1 MARKRRR
8 DRHKMGRSKR
18 IPYKAG
24 ESYRERHERRKKQN
38 LHEEHNLRVWCE
50 GLGVIL
56 NIHNEGHHWQFH
68 LPSRRLVEWWP
79 SSAKCV
85 VDKRW
90 SNEWHCHD
98 THQVKQIVANEVAKD
113 GECE

>member
-8 DRHKMGRSKR
+8 HPDTHNMGRSRR
-18 IPYKAG
+18 IPYKAH
-24 ESYRERHERRKKQN
+24 ESYRERHERRKKEN

-50 GLGVIL
+50 ARNIIL
-56 NIHNEGHHWQFH
+56 TIYNEGHHWQFH
-68 LPSRRLVEWWP
+68 LASRRLVEWWP

-90 SNEWHCHD
+90 GSGYHCHD
-98 THQVKQIVANEVAKD
+98 VHQVKQVISREVEKD
-113 GECE
+113 G